1 MGEFSGKAGLVTG
14 AAGGIGRAAA
24 VAFGR
29 LGASVV
35 IADLEAMRDDALRTV
50 QLVEQAGGKAAF
62 VAVDVA
68 DADSVRNLVDRTV
81 EQYGRLDFAHNNA
94 GVLST
99 GFTADIDESD
109 FDRILAIDVK
119 GVWLAM
125 KYELLHMKEHGGG
138 AIVNTA
144 SEAGLVGTPMAGAYV
159 AAKHAVVG
167 LTKTAAGEY
176 ANLGIRINAI
186 APGAIETP
194 MVTRLPREGQ
204 ELLMAPQ
211 PLHRF
216 GTPEEVAEA
225 VVWLASDKSSFV
237 LGTVLSVDGGATS
250 NAQSYDP
257 ELSPG
262 RQPVD
267 PGNS

>member
-1 MGEFSGKAGLVTG
+1 MSDFKGKAGLVTG

-24 VAFGR
+24 IAFGR
-29 LGASVV
+29 QGASVV
-35 IADLEAMRDDALRTV
+35 VADLESSRSEALETV
-50 QLVEQAGGKAAF
+50 KLIEHAGGSATF

-68 DADSVRNLVDRTV
+68 DAKSVESLIEATIGH
-81 EQYGRLDFAHNNA
+81 YGRLDFAHNNA

-99 GFTADIDESD
+99 GFTADIEERD

-125 KYELLHMKEHGGG
+125 KYEILYMKAHSGGT
-138 AIVNTA
+138 IVNTA
-144 SEAGLVGTPMAGAYV
+144 SEAGLVGTPLAGAYV

-176 ANLGIRINAI
+176 ANMGIRINAV

-194 MVTRLPREGQ
+194 MVSSLSKEGQ
-204 ELLMAPQ
+204 QMLMAPQ

-225 VVWLASDKSSFV
+225 VVWLSSDKSSFV
-237 LGTVLSVDGGATS
+237 LGAILSIDGGATS
-250 NAQSYDP
+250 NAQSFDP
-257 ELSPG
+257 NLSP
-262 RQPVD
+262 
-267 PGNS
+267 SA

>member
-1 MGEFSGKAGLVTG
+1 MSDFKGKAGLVTG
-14 AAGGIGRAAA
+14 AAGGIGRATA

-29 LGASVV
+29 QGANVV
-35 IADLEAMRDDALRTV
+35 VADLESSRIEALETVKLIERT
-50 QLVEQAGGKAAF
+50 GGSATF

-68 DADSVRNLVDRTV
+68 DARSVESLVEATV
-81 EQYGRLDFAHNNA
+81 SRYGRLDFAHNNA

-99 GFTADIDESD
+99 GFTADIEESD

-125 KYELLHMKEHGGG
+125 KYEILYMKAHGGG
-138 AIVNTA
+138 TIVNTA
-144 SEAGLVGTPMAGAYV
+144 SEAGLVGTPLAGAYV

-176 ANLGIRINAI
+176 ANMGIRINAV

-194 MVTRLPREGQ
+194 MVTSLPEEGQ
-204 ELLMAPQ
+204 QMLMAPQ

-225 VVWLASDKSSFV
+225 VVWLSSEKSSFV
-237 LGTVLSVDGGATS
+237 LGAVLSIDGGATS
-250 NAQSYDP
+250 NAQSFDP
-257 ELSPG
+257 NLSP
-262 RQPVD
+262 
-267 PGNS
+267 SA